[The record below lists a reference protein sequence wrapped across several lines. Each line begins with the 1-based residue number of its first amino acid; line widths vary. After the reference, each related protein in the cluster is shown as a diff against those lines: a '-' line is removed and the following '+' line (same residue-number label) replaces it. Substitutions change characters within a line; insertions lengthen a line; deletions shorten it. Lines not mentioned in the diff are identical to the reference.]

1 MNKIHD
7 LKDLAQLTE
16 LAFSAC
22 SAELQKLTKR
32 EVELRERFRQLEAQR
47 KNASSPVEDVLEHRL
62 TGLDVLYQ
70 MWVGKQL
77 SDLNAELAVVL
88 AEKEKQLGEL
98 RVKFGKKNVSKQLL
112 EREIALKRPGERGW

>member
-7 LKDLAQLTE
+7 LKDLALINE

-32 EVELRERFRQLEAQR
+32 EEELRERFRLLEAQR
-47 KNASSPVEDVLEHRL
+47 KDASSPVEDVLEHRL

-77 SDLNAELAVVL
+77 SDLNAELAVIL
-88 AEKEKQLGEL
+88 AEKEKQLGDL
-98 RVKFGKKNVSKQLL
+98 RVKFGKKNVSRQLL
-112 EREIALKRPGERGW
+112 EREIALKRPDARGW